1 MDHKTE
7 KEMWE
12 EERDL
17 ALQETESL
25 SKWAPFQDRVK
36 VSKTIKLTAEEQE
49 FLGQHLDRVISE
61 LMVPPAIKGDLS
73 SEFLYAH
80 NKHLKKLKKIY

>member
-1 MDHKTE
+1 
-7 KEMWE
+7 MWI
-12 EERDL
+12 
-17 ALQETESL
+17 
-25 SKWAPFQDRVK
+25 PFRGRVK
-36 VSKTIKLTAEEQE
+36 MSKTIKLTAEEQE

-80 NKHLKKLKKIY
+80 NKHLKKFKKIYSIVAGCDWDTREK